1 MNGSKAYALPLQK
14 GNVAAERSSANRK
27 VQNMIRINNLHKSF
41 VGNRVLRGV
50 NLEIKEE
57 KTITIIGGSG
67 CGKSVLLKHIVGLL
81 KPEVGEIEIDG
92 QEITRLGMEELAE
105 VQKKFGMLF
114 QGAAL
119 FDSLTVG
126 ENISFGLR
134 MLTDLDEKE
143 IKRRVS
149 EKLPLV
155 GLEGI
160 EQLMPAEL
168 SGGMKKRVALAR
180 AIAMNPK
187 YILYDEPSTGLDPI
201 MADVINNLI
210 LNLQKKLKIT
220 SIVVTHDMVS
230 AYKVSDRIA
239 MLYQGR
245 IEEIGTPEEIK
256 ETKNSVVRQF
266 ITGSSE
272 GPLKMKLK
280 E

>member
-1 MNGSKAYALPLQK
+1 
-14 GNVAAERSSANRK
+14 
-27 VQNMIRINNLHKSF
+27 MIRIKNVHKSF
-41 VGNRVLRGV
+41 GDNKVLRGV
-50 NLEIKEE
+50 DLEIAEGE
-57 KTITIIGGSG
+57 TITIIGGSG

-81 KPEVGEIEIDG
+81 KPEAGEIEVDG

-105 VQKKFGMLF
+105 IQKKFGMLF

-126 ENISFGLR
+126 ENIAFGLR
-134 MLTDLDEKE
+134 MLTDLEERE
-143 IKRRVS
+143 IKKRVS
-149 EKLPLV
+149 EKLSMV
-155 GLEGI
+155 GLQGI

-210 LNLQKKLKIT
+210 LDLQEKLKIS
-220 SIVVTHDMVS
+220 SIAVTHDMVT
-230 AYKVSDRIA
+230 AYKISDRIA
-239 MLYQGR
+239 MLYEGR
-245 IEEIGTPEEIK
+245 IEETGTPEEIR

-272 GPLKMKLK
+272 GPIKMKLR

>member
-1 MNGSKAYALPLQK
+1 
-14 GNVAAERSSANRK
+14 
-27 VQNMIRINNLHKSF
+27 MIKIKSLYKSF
-41 VGNRVLRGV
+41 GDNRVLQGV
-50 NLEIKEE
+50 NLEIEE
-57 KTITIIGGSG
+57 GKTITIIGGSG
-67 CGKSVLLKHIVGLL
+67 CGKSVLLKHMVGLL
-81 KPEVGEIEIDG
+81 KPEAGEIEVDG

-126 ENISFGLR
+126 ENIAFGLR
-134 MLTDLDEKE
+134 MLTDLEERE
-143 IKRRVS
+143 IKKRVS
-149 EKLPLV
+149 EKLSLV

-160 EQLMPAEL
+160 EELMPAEL

-210 LNLQKKLKIT
+210 LDLQEKLKIT
-220 SIVVTHDMVS
+220 SIAVTHDMVT
-230 AYKVSDRIA
+230 AYKISDRIA
-239 MLYQGR
+239 MLYEGR
-245 IEEIGTPEEIK
+245 IEEIGMPEEIR

-272 GPLKMKLK
+272 GPIKMKIR

>member
-1 MNGSKAYALPLQK
+1 M
-14 GNVAAERSSANRK
+14 
-27 VQNMIRINNLHKSF
+27 
-41 VGNRVLRGV
+41 
-50 NLEIKEE
+50 NLEIKEGE
-57 KTITIIGGSG
+57 TITIIGGSG

-155 GLEGI
+155 GMEGI

-201 MADVINNLI
+201 IADVINNLI
-210 LNLQKKLKIT
+210 LNLQEKLKIT
-220 SIVVTHDMVS
+220 SIVVTHDMVT

-272 GPLKMKLK
+272 GPIKMKLK

>member
-1 MNGSKAYALPLQK
+1 
-14 GNVAAERSSANRK
+14 
-27 VQNMIRINNLHKSF
+27 MIRINNLHKSF
-41 VGNRVLRGV
+41 LGNRVLRGV
-50 NLEIKEE
+50 NLEIKEGE
-57 KTITIIGGSG
+57 TITIIGGSG
-67 CGKSVLLKHIVGLL
+67 CGKSVLLKHIVGLM

-155 GLEGI
+155 GMEGI

-210 LNLQKKLKIT
+210 LNLQEKLNIT
-220 SIVVTHDMVS
+220 SIVVTHDMVT

-256 ETKNSVVRQF
+256 ETKNPVVRQF

-272 GPLKMKLK
+272 GPIKMKLK

>member
-1 MNGSKAYALPLQK
+1 
-14 GNVAAERSSANRK
+14 
-27 VQNMIRINNLHKSF
+27 MIRIKNVHKSF

-50 NLEIKEE
+50 NLEIEE
-57 KTITIIGGSG
+57 GETITIIGGSG
-67 CGKSVLLKHIVGLL
+67 CGKSVLLKHIVGLM
-81 KPEVGEIEIDG
+81 KPEIGEIEVDG

-143 IKRRVS
+143 IRRRVS
-149 EKLPLV
+149 EKLSLI

-180 AIAMNPK
+180 AIATNPK

-210 LNLQKKLKIT
+210 LDLQEKLKIT
-220 SIVVTHDMVS
+220 SIAVTHDMVT

-239 MLYQGR
+239 MLYEGR
-245 IEEIGTPEEIK
+245 IEEIGTPEEIR

-272 GPLKMKLK
+272 GPIKMKLR

>member
-1 MNGSKAYALPLQK
+1 
-14 GNVAAERSSANRK
+14 
-27 VQNMIRINNLHKSF
+27 MIRIKNVHKSF
-41 VGNRVLRGV
+41 GDNRVLRGV
-50 NLEIKEE
+50 NLEIEE
-57 KTITIIGGSG
+57 GETITIIGGSG

-81 KPEVGEIEIDG
+81 KPEVGEIEVDG
-92 QEITRLGMEELAE
+92 QEITRLGMKELAE
-105 VQKKFGMLF
+105 VQEKFGMLF

-126 ENISFGLR
+126 ENIAFGLR
-134 MLTDLDEKE
+134 MLTDLGERK
-143 IKRRVS
+143 IRRRVS
-149 EKLPLV
+149 EKLSMV

-160 EQLMPAEL
+160 EELMPAEL

-210 LNLQKKLKIT
+210 LDLQEKLKIS
-220 SIVVTHDMVS
+220 SIAVTHDMVT
-230 AYKVSDRIA
+230 AYKISDRIA
-239 MLYQGR
+239 MLYEGR
-245 IEEIGTPEEIK
+245 IKEIGTPQEIR

-266 ITGSSE
+266 ITGSSQ
-272 GPLKMKLK
+272 GPIKMKLR

>member
-1 MNGSKAYALPLQK
+1 
-14 GNVAAERSSANRK
+14 
-27 VQNMIRINNLHKSF
+27 MIKINNVHKSF
-41 VGNRVLRGV
+41 VGNRVLRGL
-50 NLEIKEE
+50 NLEIE
-57 KTITIIGGSG
+57 KGETITIIGGSG
-67 CGKSVLLKHIVGLL
+67 CGKSVLLKHIVGLM
-81 KPEVGEIEIDG
+81 KPEVGEIEVDG
-92 QEITRLGMEELAE
+92 QEITKLGMEELAE

-126 ENISFGLR
+126 GNISFGLR
-134 MLTDLDEKE
+134 MLTDLDERE
-143 IKRRVS
+143 IKKTVS
-149 EKLPLV
+149 EKLSLV

-180 AIAMNPK
+180 AIAMNPE

-210 LNLQKKLKIT
+210 LDLQEKLRIT
-220 SIVVTHDMVS
+220 SIVVTHDMVT

-239 MLYQGR
+239 MLYEGR
-245 IEEIGTPEEIK
+245 IEEIGTPEEIR
-256 ETKNSVVRQF
+256 ETKNPVVRQF
-266 ITGSSE
+266 INGSSE
-272 GPLKMKLK
+272 GPIKMKLK